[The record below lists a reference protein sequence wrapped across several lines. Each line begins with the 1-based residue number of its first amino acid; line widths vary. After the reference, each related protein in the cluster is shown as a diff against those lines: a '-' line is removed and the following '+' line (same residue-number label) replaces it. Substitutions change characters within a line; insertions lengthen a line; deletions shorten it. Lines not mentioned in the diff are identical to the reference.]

1 MDLETAIETKI
12 EPQLL
17 DTFGPSMSRCLLT
30 MATLSYVTTV
40 GGKTQRYR
48 AFVDS
53 ICADERVVDKWDE
66 AAVAERE
73 REWKDLVPL
82 EPQTV
87 VVLTPPGAG

>member
-66 AAVAERE
+66 AAAARQAKD
-73 REWKDLVPL
+73 WKDLVPL
-82 EPQTV
+82 EPSV
-87 VVLTPPGAG
+87 VVLTPAARG